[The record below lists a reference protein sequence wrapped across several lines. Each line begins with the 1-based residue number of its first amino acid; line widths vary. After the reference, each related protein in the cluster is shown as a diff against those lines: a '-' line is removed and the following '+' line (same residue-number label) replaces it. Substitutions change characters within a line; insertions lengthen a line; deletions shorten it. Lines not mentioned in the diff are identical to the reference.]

1 MEKPLV
7 VSLPESRKRA
17 VFDCAGERGESA
29 SGLVNRVL
37 TMYLRDPVLF
47 ERLFQEIRESDKGV
61 HHGTGSSH
69 RAGDRVAGE
78 QGRGARR

>member
-1 MEKPLV
+1 
-7 VSLPESRKRA
+7 
-17 VFDCAGERGESA
+17 
-29 SGLVNRVL
+29 VL